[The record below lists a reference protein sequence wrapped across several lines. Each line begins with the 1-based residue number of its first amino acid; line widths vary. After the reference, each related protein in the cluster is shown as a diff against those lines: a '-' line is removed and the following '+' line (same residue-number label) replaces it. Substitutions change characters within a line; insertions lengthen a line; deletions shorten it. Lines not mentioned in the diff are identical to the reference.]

1 MFFSLYGVF
10 YETMLSSRNIFILL
24 ISFIT
29 LSYIATVLPMKELIL
44 NNKNIVAEL
53 YYVLSHICSLY

>member
-29 LSYIATVLPMKELIL
+29 LSYIAAVLPMKELIL